1 MRAFFVIGWTMILK
15 VVSGSSNNVQEI
27 WPGDF
32 AHNQALAEI
41 MNVGSSTQKYYKSRR
56 IKRWTSLNKR
66 EVHNDT
72 YWMVKYITKFL

>member
-41 MNVGSSTQKYYKSRR
+41 MNVGSSTKKYYKSRR

-66 EVHNDT
+66 EVDNDT